1 MRSEPVGFLAAA
13 TLLSMLAGGGAAT
26 AAPQASV
33 TPARLEVE
41 ALPSCST
48 RDELVARIVARSTR
62 IRFVNEGAGV
72 PELTARIEVGA
83 KGVVVA
89 ELRVVEPDGRKFQ
102 RRIEAPSCAAATD
115 ALALVVAITL
125 DPSATMGDVAAGGA
139 GSDGRSAPSE
149 APPPPHASDAPPAEA
164 PPPPPPRSDVETL
177 PGEAVGPGT
186 YRLTPGVFVEA
197 VAGPAPVAM
206 PGPGAEIQA
215 AYDRASILSPALALT
230 FAHLWS
236 GPLREGG
243 GTARFTLDWI
253 GLDACPIRLTVL
265 RFEARAC
272 AAAAVGRLAA
282 EGSNTYEPRSV
293 ARAFATAG
301 ATARLALLLPWR
313 LELRGRL
320 GAGATLWRD
329 AFQFT
334 PEVFHRAAS
343 ATLVGDV
350 GLGVRFP

>member
-1 MRSEPVGFLAAA
+1 LRSEPVGFLAAA

-41 ALPSCST
+41 ALPACST

-62 IRFVNEGAGV
+62 IRFVNEGTGV

-102 RRIEAPSCAAATD
+102 RRIQAPSCAAATD

-125 DPSATMGDVAAGGA
+125 DPSANMGDVAAGGA
-139 GSDGRSAPSE
+139 GSDGRSAASA
-149 APPPPHASDAPPAEA
+149 APPPPRAPDAPPAE
-164 PPPPPPRSDVETL
+164 PPPLPRSDGETL

-186 YRLTPGVFVEA
+186 YRLTAGVFVEA

-206 PGPGAEIQA
+206 PGPAAEIQA
-215 AYDRASILSPALALT
+215 AYDRTSILSPALALT

-282 EGSNTYEPRSV
+282 EGSNTYEPRFV

-301 ATARLALLLPWR
+301 GTARLALLLPWR
-313 LELRGRL
+313 LEVRGRL

-334 PEVFHRAAS
+334 PEVFHRTAS
-343 ATLVGDV
+343 VTLVGDV
-350 GLGVRFP
+350 GIGVRFP